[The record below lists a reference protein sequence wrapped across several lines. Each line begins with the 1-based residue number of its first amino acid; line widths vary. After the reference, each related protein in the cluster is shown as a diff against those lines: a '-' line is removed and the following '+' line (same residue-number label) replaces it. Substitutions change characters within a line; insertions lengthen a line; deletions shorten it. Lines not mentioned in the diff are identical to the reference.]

1 MNLHP
6 LVPSHMSSSQIGNS
20 QTPVWQIALSQFAFI
35 CAVLASLAV
44 LLNDIYYVSQDQYVL
59 TALLWLLGFI
69 FAFLS
74 APKGLMAML
83 FCLPLV
89 ANLHRYIEIISPN
102 TIVAIPM
109 PGIDLVA
116 GFFYGW
122 ILNSWLRKKDAP
134 FSSITQ
140 FIPWQVGLIP
150 VLITVSTLLSIARN
164 LRMSAASTSLDGLI
178 FNVIHFRPIYWD
190 RRPDFLPIG
199 DWIAYCLAAALCGMV
214 IRTLFNCNYD
224 RWNSILFRP
233 LIAGLFMSACI
244 GILQSITGLGLPAEL
259 LSFRKDALGY
269 AAFGMQPDLHAYAAH
284 MLLGVLGLWGYFFI
298 CKSKTEK
305 YLILVTVGLSILGL
319 IASKSRA
326 SLIFGLLGIILLFF
340 IFIYF
345 RYRPLFRV
353 LSLVTFSFL
362 LLALAGFWIFLQ
374 GGGNLAGL
382 QWVNELY
389 TESQKMNWS
398 SLSDLTGLFGSRL
411 EIWSAALNMGGT
423 FPLLGIGQGDF
434 FRLSSIIS
442 FSRSYFLEHNGGE
455 NAHNYFLQTFAET
468 GLVGIGI
475 FLFIFLWPW
484 FHAEKKGILIP
495 AGVALASL
503 IIGNI
508 FGHAFLVREL
518 LLIGAAL
525 MGLIYA
531 LSLHSNPPIY
541 QQVHEHMRTKRW
553 LKIGLALIAVLA
565 LLEAISSFYRKPFGW
580 GTDCFVRQEISQDGW
595 TSGLWEERMVPG
607 QTQIRLEASPLRPNL
622 IKKPVQG
629 ILEILVW
636 EPGKGKIPIA
646 EQTLNWT
653 SNQTQT
659 FNLVIPAQYQS
670 IPQVITARLTLSSCY
685 TPRNLGINTDE
696 RRLGLK
702 VENVRID

>member
-1 MNLHP
+1 M
-6 LVPSHMSSSQIGNS
+6 
-20 QTPVWQIALSQFAFI
+20 
-35 CAVLASLAV
+35 
-44 LLNDIYYVSQDQYVL
+44 
-59 TALLWLLGFI
+59 
-69 FAFLS
+69 
-74 APKGLMAML
+74 
-83 FCLPLV
+83 
-89 ANLHRYIEIISPN
+89 
-102 TIVAIPM
+102 
-109 PGIDLVA
+109 
-116 GFFYGW
+116 
-122 ILNSWLRKKDAP
+122 
-134 FSSITQ
+134 
-140 FIPWQVGLIP
+140 
-150 VLITVSTLLSIARN
+150 
-164 LRMSAASTSLDGLI
+164 
-178 FNVIHFRPIYWD
+178 
-190 RRPDFLPIG
+190 
-199 DWIAYCLAAALCGMV
+199 
-214 IRTLFNCNYD
+214 
-224 RWNSILFRP
+224 
-233 LIAGLFMSACI
+233 
-244 GILQSITGLGLPAEL
+244 
-259 LSFRKDALGY
+259 
-269 AAFGMQPDLHAYAAH
+269 
-284 MLLGVLGLWGYFFI
+284 
-298 CKSKTEK
+298 
-305 YLILVTVGLSILGL
+305 
-319 IASKSRA
+319 
-326 SLIFGLLGIILLFF
+326 
-340 IFIYF
+340 
-345 RYRPLFRV
+345 
-353 LSLVTFSFL
+353 
-362 LLALAGFWIFLQ
+362 LAGFWIFLR

-455 NAHNYFLQTFAET
+455 NAHNYFLQTFTET

-503 IIGNI
+503 MIGNI

-531 LSLHSNPPIY
+531 LSLHSKLPIH
-541 QQVHEHMRTKRW
+541 QQVHEHMRKRW
-553 LKIGLALIAVLA
+553 LKIGLTLIAVLA

-580 GTDCFVRQEISQDGW
+580 GADCFVRQEISQDGW